1 MSTTDPKYR
10 LVTRADFDGL
20 VCAALFRELGLIND
34 ILFVHPKD
42 VGDGNIEITDRDIT
56 TNVPFDPRCY
66 LAFDHHASEAIKLA
80 GQIPENLVLDP
91 EADSA
96 SRVVYRYYGGRE
108 RFPDISPQMMVAVD
122 KADAARFTKEE
133 ILNPSGWVLLNFIM
147 DPRTGLGRFTDFR
160 ISNFDLMMEL
170 IDYCREHPVDE
181 ILSLP
186 DVRERVELYFQHADK
201 AVEQIHRCATVH
213 DNLVVL
219 DLRDEN
225 TIYTCNRFMVY
236 ALYPKC
242 NCSIH
247 AIWGRAAQ
255 NTVYA
260 IGHSIFNRT
269 LPINIG
275 ELCLK
280 YGGGGHPG
288 AGVVQVEHAD
298 ADRVMTELIRTLTG
312 EEESDAIDAMDAIDD
327 VEDVEDDDDMISLE
341 DDCAAAESLLEG
353 VMAEN
358 GMGLLPSK
366 QDIREIHERLDR
378 IERMIA
384 EMASVPT
391 AH

>member
-1 MSTTDPKYR
+1 VSMETEPKYR

-20 VCAALFRELGLIND
+20 VCAALLRELDLIDD
-34 ILFVHPKD
+34 IMFVHPKD
-42 VGDGNIEITDRDIT
+42 VADGAIEITDRDIT
-56 TNVPFDPRCY
+56 TNLPFDPRCF
-66 LAFDHHASEAIKLA
+66 LAFDHHVSEAIKHA
-80 GQIPENLVLDP
+80 GIVPDNLVLDP

-96 SRVVYRYYGGRE
+96 ARVVYRYYGGRE
-108 RFPDISPQMMVAVD
+108 RFPSVSTEMMTAVD
-122 KADAARFTKEE
+122 KADSARFTRDE
-133 ILNPSGWVLLNFIM
+133 ILDPSGWVLLNFIM
-147 DPRTGLGRFTDFR
+147 DPRTGLGRFSHFR
-160 ISNFDLMMEL
+160 ISNFDLMREL
-170 IDYCREHPVDE
+170 IDYCRIHPVEE

-186 DVRERVELYFQHADK
+186 DVQERVDLYFEHAEK

-225 TIYTCNRFMVY
+225 PIYACSRFMVY

-247 AIWGRAAQ
+247 AIWGKGAQ

-260 IGHSIFNRT
+260 IGASIFNPT
-269 LPINIG
+269 LVVNLG
-275 ELCLK
+275 ELCLQ
-280 YGGGGHPG
+280 YDGGGHAG
-288 AGVVQVEHAD
+288 AGTVQVGHDDEARVLRELIATITATDEPTAILPEKDDAVTLD
-298 ADRVMTELIRTLTG
+298 ADCAG
-312 EEESDAIDAMDAIDD
+312 PEE
-327 VEDVEDDDDMISLE
+327 
-341 DDCAAAESLLEG
+341 AEKILEG
-353 VMAEN
+353 VMAET

-384 EMASVPT
+384 EISPVST